1 MIPFFVPD
9 KDGLEELAEEA
20 DFSDVAK
27 EVAAEAKAIGPEDE
41 SDYIDSIEP
50 VSVDGEEYVVAKDWK
65 AWWIEYGT
73 AGSGTHKATPVFATL
88 RTAAKNRGLD
98 VTEAGRGEISAD

>member
-20 DFSDVAK
+20 DFSDLA
-27 EVAAEAKAIGPEDE
+27 EEIAAEARAIAPVEEG
-41 SDYIDSIEP
+41 DYRDSIEV
-50 VSVDGEEYVVAKDWK
+50 VSADGEEYVVAKDWK

-73 AGSGTHKATPVFATL
+73 VDTQTFATL